1 MQMCIQSLILL
12 LSLLPFTLF
21 AKTVSVPPLPTSS
34 YADTEVSTNIVLGC
48 SGNGIKNLLLK
59 FTLEC
64 VSSNCIQVA
73 LGKDADGDGY
83 ISFAETGALYGWR
96 NGRFFIEN
104 TQENIRYE
112 ERLTAASPTIFSFS
126 ILMDGS
132 YMPKEFHAFSDST
145 AIFQPLSRN
154 VPHWLCRPQWDM
166 MRVTRRGPG
175 ELRQWLDCEI
185 RRGSFALVVR

>member
-1 MQMCIQSLILL
+1 MRLYILILL
-12 LSLLPFTLF
+12 LTLHPLTLF
-21 AKTVSVPPLPTSS
+21 ARTVSVPPLPVPP
-34 YADTEVSTNIVLGC
+34 YADTEVSTNIVLGYADR
-48 SGNGIKNLLLK
+48 GIKSFQLK
-59 FTLEC
+59 FIFEC